1 MHRPRGRGPWRRS
14 VEVVV
19 AVAVVVVGPVVLVEL
34 VDVDEPMLVLV
45 DVVLEVAVVVVDDW
59 SSENRHPRSGGRNVT
74 ELLIGGDG
82 WVVGVPVPVPEV
94 VVVVGETGAVVDVVG
109 PVVVVV
115 VVELVVVELVVAEA
129 PRSIRSTA
137 NPTISNVASDAF
149 RTSRR
154 GQRRGVSSGSS
165 GLGISWRM

>member
-1 MHRPRGRGPWRRS
+1 M
-14 VEVVV
+14 VV

-109 PVVVVV
+109 PVVGPVVV
-115 VVELVVVELVVAEA
+115 VVVVELVVAEA
-129 PRSIRSTA
+129 LRSIRSTA

-154 GQRRGVSSGSS
+154 GQRRGVSSGSG